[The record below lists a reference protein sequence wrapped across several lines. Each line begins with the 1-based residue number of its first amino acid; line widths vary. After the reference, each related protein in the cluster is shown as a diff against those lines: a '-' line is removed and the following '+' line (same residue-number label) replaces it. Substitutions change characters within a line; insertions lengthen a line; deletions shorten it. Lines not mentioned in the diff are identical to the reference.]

1 MNPMDKCFFEMAERQ
16 FSASWTGKGTVTVFL
31 IFFLEFS
38 SLRGGVRLY
47 SPARAFLT

>member
-16 FSASWTGKGTVTVFL
+16 FSASWTGKGTMTVFL

-38 SLRGGVRLY
+38 SLRGGSKIIL
-47 SPARAFLT
+47 PC